1 MTSLVMTWSK
11 NRSLE
16 ILRAITDLEKNMVDA
31 LKRSLGAVST
41 ISFCYDLCR
50 LIKGIFFKRDAG
62 GLFLHTMLTLLK

>member
-41 ISFCYDLCR
+41 ISFYVMT
-50 LIKGIFFKRDAG
+50 FVA
-62 GLFLHTMLTLLK
+62 